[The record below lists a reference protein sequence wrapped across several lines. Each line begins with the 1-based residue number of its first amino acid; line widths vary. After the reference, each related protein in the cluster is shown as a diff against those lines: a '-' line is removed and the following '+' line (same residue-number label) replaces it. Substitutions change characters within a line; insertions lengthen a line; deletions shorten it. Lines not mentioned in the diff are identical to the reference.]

1 MIPSVAVTP
10 EWFETA
16 REKTEQSKTYRIN
29 FESGRIEE
37 SIDRIEAVRQSIYC
51 IFRTERYE
59 WLIYRR
65 SYGIELTDLYGKDRR
80 FVIPQLMRRIEDAL
94 CQDDRIVGVSDF
106 QFSRPAHGAI
116 GVAFWV
122 STIYDE
128 SIKIE
133 DKVVV

>member
-37 SIDRIEAVRQSIYC
+37 SIDRIESVRQSIYC

-59 WLIYRR
+59 WLIYSR

-106 QFSRPAHGAI
+106 QFSRPAYGAI